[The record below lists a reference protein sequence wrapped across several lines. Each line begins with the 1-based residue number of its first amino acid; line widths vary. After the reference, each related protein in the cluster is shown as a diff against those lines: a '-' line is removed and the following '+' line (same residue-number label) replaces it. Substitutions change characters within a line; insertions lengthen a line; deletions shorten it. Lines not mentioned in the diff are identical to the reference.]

1 MLRKILEE
9 EDDGGVA
16 AVRKTINFYKSC
28 IDTTTIDS
36 RGAEPLQNLISSL
49 GMHGVNV
56 TIQFTEAVIVEIEI
70 SKFFFF

>member
-16 AVRKTINFYKSC
+16 AVRKAIDFYKSC

-36 RGAEPLQNLISSL
+36 WGAEPIQNLIDDL
-49 GMHGVNV
+49 G
-56 TIQFTEAVIVEIEI
+56 I
-70 SKFFFF
+70 